1 MSKTTVNWAIFG
13 PGFIA
18 NLFAKGFPHSDKAK
32 LLGVGARRLEKAQ
45 EFAARHGIERVYGS
59 LTELCADPDIDAVY
73 LATTTRSHYE
83 LMLQILRAGKH
94 VLAEKEITMNHAQYA
109 ECVRVAKE
117 NGVIC
122 AEGLT
127 SVYEPVMPFIK
138 KKIASGEYG
147 KLHFIT
153 VTCGSLKPYDKNNRY
168 FSPELGGGA
177 IFDIGCYAIGFA
189 NYFLSSYPTEV
200 LSKGLICDTGVDQ
213 KSAYILSNKEQEY
226 ATVMINLRS
235 KTEKIGII
243 ACEDAFIRIEG
254 FIRANKAT
262 VTFEDGRVETY
273 QFPVR
278 QLDAEVEALTDDIL
292 AGRDDCTLCPSHLSL
307 SVLEVMDK
315 AREQWGY
322 KFDFEEE

>member
-1 MSKTTVNWAIFG
+1 MNKTTVNWAIFG

-18 NLFAKGFPHSDKAK
+18 NLFAKGFPTSDKAK
-32 LLGVGARRLEKAQ
+32 LLGVGAREADKAK
-45 EFAARHGIERVYGS
+45 EFADKYNLERYYGS
-59 LTELCADPDIDAVY
+59 IDELCADPDVDAVY
-73 LATTTRSHYE
+73 LSTPTRSHYE
-83 LMLQILRAGKH
+83 IILKILKAKKH
-94 VLAEKEITMNHAQYA
+94 VLAEKEITMNKAQLA

-127 SVYEPVMPFIK
+127 SVYEPVMPFMK
-138 KKIASGEYG
+138 KKIANGEYG

-168 FSPELGGGA
+168 FSPAIGGGA

-200 LSKGLICDTGVDQ
+200 LSKGLICDTGVDM
-213 KSAYILSNKEQEY
+213 KSAYILSNKEEEY

-243 ACEDAFIRIEG
+243 ACEDAFIRLEK
-254 FIRANKAT
+254 FIRASKAT

-273 QFPVR
+273 EFPVR

-292 AGRDDCTLCPSHLSL
+292 KSNDDCTLCPSELSL
-307 SVLEVMDK
+307 SVLDVMDK

-322 KFDFEEE
+322 KFDFE